1 MKMAFTLAVL
11 LCLYTPAVAAELYAT
26 PEPPAQLVEAIALQ
40 ESGLNPF
47 TVNIAGRSYYP
58 ATREKAKQLI
68 QKAIAAGLSFDVG
81 KMQINSWWM
90 ERYGIDPLSLLDPAI
105 NESWGTWILA
115 EEIARYGLNWKAVGK
130 YHSPDPERGRR
141 YAWLVYRHYAGL
153 RASKIQEAPCA
164 EQKIDSYLTPEEHAQ
179 IRASASKAGLSLS
192 TFSKRVCLGFS
203 VPSLEHQE
211 ARIELRRLK
220 GDLGRLGGLVKQALA
235 NGADRLTVHRLLHE
249 LDVRQREVQQ
259 AIAGIR

>member
-90 ERYGIDPLSLLDPAI
+90 ERYDIDPLSLLDPAI

-164 EQKIDSYLTPEEHAQ
+164 EQKIDSQNLSDPRGTHTDQSIGQQGRAVPFHVQQKGALDFPSQ
-179 IRASASKAGLSLS
+179 VWNIRRQGLNYDGSKATL
-192 TFSKRVCLGFS
+192 
-203 VPSLEHQE
+203 
-211 ARIELRRLK
+211 A
-220 GDLGRLGGLVKQALA
+220 DL
-235 NGADRLTVHRLLHE
+235 
-249 LDVRQREVQQ
+249 
-259 AIAGIR
+259 AGW